1 MAVVILAMHY
11 LSGAIKVVGIDISE
25 GMIAVAKKKS
35 EQAGDNI
42 EFHVR
47 NVSEMESFGKFD
59 IIVAVF
65 LLPYS
70 QSTEELEHMFQVA
83 ANHLNPSG
91 KLVAYTVSPD
101 YQLTLGNVE
110 NYGVRFLR
118 EEPWLNG
125 FRYHAEFL
133 STPLTLFTCYRWSRE
148 SYETAIKKAG
158 FNHYRWEKPIVADS
172 EIERY
177 PAVFWDSYLNNCAHI
192 GLVCQF

>member
-1 MAVVILAMHY
+1 M
-11 LSGAIKVVGIDISE
+11 KVVGIDISE